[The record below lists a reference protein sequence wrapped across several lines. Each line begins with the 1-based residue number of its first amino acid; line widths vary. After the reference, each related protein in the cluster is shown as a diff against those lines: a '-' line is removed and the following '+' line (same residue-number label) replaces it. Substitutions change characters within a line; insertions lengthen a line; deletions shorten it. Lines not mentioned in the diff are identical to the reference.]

1 MATTKELRALITL
14 AGKVDPSLQLALTR
28 AAGQTQKLAQTAEKS
43 ASRLNKVSASAKS
56 LILGQAAALA
66 GTLAAVIGVQKI
78 VEVADAWTT
87 VRSRVSL
94 VTDSVQQQQES
105 LNKLYEISQKTRQ
118 SYEATGDLYAK
129 VAMNAKQLGL
139 ANDDVLKLTEL
150 VNKALIVGGGT
161 TQQNE
166 AAIMQFSQ
174 ALASGRLQGDE
185 LRSILENA
193 PYLAKAM
200 ATGLG
205 VATGDLKQLGADG
218 ELTADIIIKALQSQ
232 SVAIDENF
240 KKMPVT
246 LRQSFTYASNAFGKF
261 IDDTGK
267 KTNIFSRIAG
277 GIVKMTDKVFGG
289 LNNLGENKGFQEL
302 MQYVQPF
309 IPILQQ
315 VGKGIMDIIKTVW
328 DVVGPFLLLLFQK
341 LQPILLQL
349 GKAFIPILGK
359 FSDTL
364 KAISPVLKVV
374 GKYIV
379 YFFAGAFNALWPV
392 IKNVL
397 GILGGLL
404 DFITGV
410 FTGNWS
416 KAWKGVKEIFS
427 NIFKGL
433 GNYLLLP
440 ISLMISQINAV
451 IQSINGVKIPD
462 WIPKY
467 GGKALNIPLIP
478 LPKFAL
484 GGIATQAS
492 IFAERGPE
500 MAIPL
505 QRTPRSL
512 GLLSQATQILKGRS
526 GDVTITYAPVI
537 QGGTGPEVKQALAM
551 SFEQF
556 KTWIEQYFADKERVS
571 FG

>member
-43 ASRLNKVSASAKS
+43 ASKLNKVSASAKNM
-56 LILGQAAALA
+56 ILGQAAALA
-66 GTLAAVIGVQKI
+66 GTLAAVMSVQKI

-87 VRSRVSL
+87 VRSRVGL

-139 ANDDVLKLTEL
+139 ANNDVLKLTEL

-200 ATGLG
+200 AEGLG

-218 ELTADIIIKALQSQ
+218 VLTADIIVKALQSQ
-232 SVAIDENF
+232 SGAIDKNF
-240 KKMPVT
+240 KKMKPT
-246 LRQSFTYASNAFGKF
+246 IRQALTYASNAFGKF
-261 IDDTGK
+261 VDDTGK
-267 KTNIFSRIAG
+267 KTSFFTRLAS
-277 GIVKMTDKVFGG
+277 GIMSLTDKVFGG
-289 LNNLGENKGFQEL
+289 LNNLGKNKGFQTL
-302 MQYVQPF
+302 IKYVQPF
-309 IPILQQ
+309 MPVLQKLGQGVFEVVKTIWDIAAPIL
-315 VGKGIMDIIKTVW
+315 V
-328 DVVGPFLLLLFQK
+328 LLFKK
-341 LQPILLQL
+341 LQPIALQI
-349 GKAFIPILGK
+349 GKVLIPILGE
-359 FSDTL
+359 FSDAL
-364 KAISPVLKVV
+364 KALAPVLKVV
-374 GKYIV
+374 GKFIV
-379 YFFAGAFNALWPV
+379 YVLAGAFNALWPT
-392 IKNVL
+392 IKNVF

-410 FTGNWS
+410 FTGDWA
-416 KAWKGVKEIFS
+416 KAWKGVKEVFG
-427 NIFKGL
+427 NIFKGI
-433 GNYLLLP
+433 GNLLLLP
-440 ISLMISQINAV
+440 IKGMINQVNAV
-451 IQSINGVKIPD
+451 IQAINGVKIPD
-462 WIPKY
+462 WIPNF

-537 QGGTGPEVKQALAM
+537 QGGSGPEVKQALAM
-551 SFEQF
+551 SFEEF
-556 KTWIEQYFADKERVS
+556 KIWLERYFADKERVS